1 VKIRGEFPGI
11 PTVDFLLGLVVVFVV
26 LFQLSL
32 VVANE
37 DAAKAKQEHLKS
49 ASLYLIKMSWP
60 GESDDDVDLYV
71 SDPAHHLVFFKT
83 RQAGLL
89 SLDRDDTGRG
99 SNTVILP
106 DGRKVNSAWNE
117 ERVTI
122 RGIIEGEYVVNIH
135 MYRKSSSAPTKVEV
149 SLHKTDTSDDI
160 MVHQKVVTLSA
171 EREEETAF
179 RFTLTKDGN
188 VIDINELPK
197 SFVGHTD
204 F

>member
-32 VVANE
+32 VVAND
-37 DAAKAKQEHLKS
+37 DAAKAKEEHLRN

-60 GESDDDVDLYV
+60 GDSDDDVDLYV
-71 SDPAHHLVFFKT
+71 FDPAHHLIFFKT
-83 RQAGLL
+83 MQSGLM

-106 DGRKVNSAWNE
+106 DGRKVISAWNE
-117 ERVTI
+117 ERATI
-122 RGIIEGEYVVNIH
+122 RGIIEGEYIVNTH

-149 SLHKTDTSDDI
+149 SLYKTDSSEDI

-171 EREEETAF
+171 ERQEGTAF

-188 VIDINELPK
+188 VVDINELPK
-197 SFVGHTD
+197 SFVGHTN

>member
-1 VKIRGEFPGI
+1 MKIRGEFPGI

-32 VVANE
+32 VVAND

-60 GESDDDVDLYV
+60 GYSDDDADLYV
-71 SDPAHHLVFFKT
+71 CDPAHHLIFFKT
-83 RQAGLL
+83 MQSGLM

-99 SNTVILP
+99 NNTVTLP
-106 DGRKVNSAWNE
+106 DGRKVISAWNE

-122 RGIIEGEYVVNIH
+122 RGIIEGEYIVNVH
-135 MYRKSSSAPTKVEV
+135 MYRKSSNTPTKVEV
-149 SLHKTDTSDDI
+149 SLYKTDSSEDI

-171 EREEETAF
+171 ERQEGTAF

-188 VIDINELPK
+188 VVDINELPK
-197 SFVGHTD
+197 SFVGHTEL
-204 F
+204 

>member
-1 VKIRGEFPGI
+1 MKIRGEFPGI

-32 VVANE
+32 VVANDE
-37 DAAKAKQEHLKS
+37 AAKAKEEHLKN

-60 GESDDDVDLYV
+60 GDSDDDVDLYV
-71 SDPAHHLVFFKT
+71 RDPDRHLVFF
-83 RQAGLL
+83 RRMQSGLL

-106 DGRKVNSAWNE
+106 DGRKVMSAWNE

-122 RGIIEGEYVVNIH
+122 RGIIEGEYIVNVH
-135 MYRKSSSAPTKVEV
+135 MYRKSSSPPTKVEV
-149 SLHKTDTSDDI
+149 TLYKTDSSEDI
-160 MVHQKVVTLSA
+160 MVHQKVVTFSA

-188 VIDINELPK
+188 VVDINELPK
-197 SFVGHTD
+197 SFVGNSD
-204 F
+204 S

>member
-1 VKIRGEFPGI
+1 MKSRGEFPGI

-32 VVANE
+32 VVANDE
-37 DAAKAKQEHLKS
+37 AAKAKEDHLKN

-71 SDPAHHLVFFKT
+71 SDPAHHLVFFKAM
-83 RQAGLL
+83 QSGLM

-106 DGRKVNSAWNE
+106 DGRKVMSAWNE

-122 RGIIEGEYVVNIH
+122 RGIVEGEYIVNVH
-135 MYRKSSSAPTKVEV
+135 MYRKSSNPPTKVEV
-149 SLHKTDTSDDI
+149 SLYKTDSSEDI

-171 EREEETAF
+171 ERQEETAF

-188 VIDINELPK
+188 VVDINELPK
-197 SFVGHTD
+197 SFVGHNDT
-204 F
+204 

>member
-37 DAAKAKQEHLKS
+37 DAAKAKQEHLRN
-49 ASLYLIKMSWP
+49 ASLYLVRMSWP
-60 GESDDDVDLYV
+60 GDSDDDVDLYV
-71 SDPAHHLVFFKT
+71 SDPAQHLVFFKT
-83 RQAGLL
+83 MQSGLL

-99 SNTVILP
+99 SNTFVLP
-106 DGRKVNSAWNE
+106 DGRKVISAWNE

-122 RGIIEGEYVVNIH
+122 RGIIEGEYIVNAH
-135 MYRKSSSAPTKVEV
+135 MYRKSSSTPTKVEV
-149 SLHKTDTSDDI
+149 SLYKTDPSDNI
-160 MVHQKVVTLSA
+160 MIHQKVVTLSG
-171 EREEETAF
+171 ERQEETAF
-179 RFTLTKDGN
+179 RFTLTRDGN
-188 VIDINELPK
+188 VLDINELPK

>member
-32 VVANE
+32 VVAND
-37 DAAKAKQEHLKS
+37 DAAKAKQEHLKN

-60 GESDDDVDLYV
+60 GDSDDDVDLYV
-71 SDPAHHLVFFKT
+71 CDPSHHLVFFKT
-83 RQAGLL
+83 LQSGLL

-99 SNTVILP
+99 SNTVSLP
-106 DGRKVNSAWNE
+106 DGRQVISAWNE
-117 ERVTI
+117 ERVTV
-122 RGIIEGEYVVNIH
+122 RGIIEGEYIVNVH
-135 MYRKSSSAPTKVEV
+135 MYRKSCSTPTKVEV
-149 SLHKTDTSDDI
+149 SLYKTDSSEDI

-171 EREEETAF
+171 ERQEETAF

-188 VIDINELPK
+188 IVDINELPK
-197 SFVGHTD
+197 SFVGHTN

>member
-1 VKIRGEFPGI
+1 MKIRGEFPGI

-32 VVANE
+32 VVAND
-37 DAAKAKQEHLKS
+37 DAAKAKQEHLKN

-60 GESDDDVDLYV
+60 EDSDDDADLYV
-71 SDPAHHLVFFKT
+71 GDPAHHLVFFKT
-83 RQAGLL
+83 MQSGLL

-99 SNTVILP
+99 SNTFSLP
-106 DGRKVNSAWNE
+106 DGRKVTSAWNE

-122 RGIIEGEYVVNIH
+122 RGIIEGEYIVNVH

-149 SLHKTDTSDDI
+149 SLYKTDSSADI

-171 EREEETAF
+171 ERQEETAF

-188 VIDINELPK
+188 VLDINELPK